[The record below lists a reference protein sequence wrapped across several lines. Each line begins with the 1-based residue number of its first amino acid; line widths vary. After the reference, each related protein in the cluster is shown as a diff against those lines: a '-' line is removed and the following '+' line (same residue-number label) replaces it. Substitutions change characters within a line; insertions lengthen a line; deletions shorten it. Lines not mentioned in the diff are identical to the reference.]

1 MTKRVLPLTPWMAC
15 SSWAL
20 EIKPLVML
28 CISLS
33 LCGIGEGMLVLANLG
48 STPWTV
54 LAQGV
59 AIHTELSLGLVTFL
73 ISVLVLLLWIPLRL
87 RAGLGTILNMI
98 LVAIGLQIFIEL
110 FAPPTHMVSRCL
122 LCIAG
127 VGLIGITSSLYL
139 TCHMGAGPRDGLMVG
154 VCQKTGWKVGVV
166 RSSIEIM
173 VCLVG
178 WMLGGMLGFGTL
190 FFAFGVG
197 WVVQMS
203 LNVLI
208 RLFDK

>member
-1 MTKRVLPLTPWMAC
+1 MTKRVLPPTPWMAY
-15 SSWAL
+15 SPWSL
-20 EIKPLVML
+20 EVKPLTML

-33 LCGIGEGMLVLANLG
+33 LFGIGEGMLVLANLG

-59 AIHTELSLGLVTFL
+59 AIHTQLSLGLVTFL

-87 RAGLGTILNMI
+87 KAGLGTILNMT
-98 LVAIGLQIFIEL
+98 LVAIALQIFIEL
-110 FAPPTHMVSRCL
+110 FAPPTDMVSRGL
-122 LCIAG
+122 LCIGG
-127 VGLIGITSSLYL
+127 VVLIGIASSLYL

-154 VCQKTGWKVGVV
+154 ICQKTGWKVGVV
-166 RSSIEIM
+166 RSSIEII

-178 WMLGGMLGFGTL
+178 WALGGVLGFGTL
-190 FFAFGVG
+190 LFAFGVG

-203 LNVLI
+203 LNVLTK
-208 RLFDK
+208 LFEK